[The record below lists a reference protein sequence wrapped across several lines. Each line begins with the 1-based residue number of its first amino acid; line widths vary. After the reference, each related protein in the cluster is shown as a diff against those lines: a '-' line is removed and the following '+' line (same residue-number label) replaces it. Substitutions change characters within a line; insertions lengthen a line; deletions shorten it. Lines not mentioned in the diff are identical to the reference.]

1 MNPFDCNFLYLTNN
15 DGFVFRVE
23 EFEISRSID
32 RMDEYVFTCT
42 AMPTRNFD
50 AIKTAS
56 FDIKKVIF
64 NDPATIVMWAD
75 GTKTV
80 VKCQDGDI
88 YDKRTGLLLCMAK
101 KMYGNKN
108 KFNDI
113 LNRWCP
119 EEYNPGIINI
129 DFTVFDEACGEF
141 IFGGKADA

>member
-1 MNPFDCNFLYLTNN
+1 MNNIFEFKGMNVEVETVSYDNMWGEQVSIRIDGHITSRKPESPFN
-15 DGFVFRVE
+15 
-23 EFEISRSID
+23 
-32 RMDEYVFTCT
+32 
-42 AMPTRNFD
+42 
-50 AIKTAS
+50 
-56 FDIKKVIF
+56 IKKVIF
-64 NDPATIVMWAD
+64 NEPATIVMWAD

-113 LNRWCP
+113 LNKWCP
-119 EEYNPGIINI
+119 EEEPIRMSDVI
-129 DFTVFDEACGEF
+129 DYILGETPKVVGQY